1 MENQK
6 IRKFSKNSQKNN
18 SETVTQGNDTEMPK
32 EISKEKY
39 IYISRRKKFFKKIID
54 NLTSIVIV

>member
-18 SETVTQGNDTEMPK
+18 SETVTQENDTEMPK
-32 EISKEKY
+32 ETSKEKY
-39 IYISRRKKFFKKIID
+39 IYLQKKEIFKE
-54 NLTSIVIV
+54 NY

>member
-1 MENQK
+1 MENQR

-18 SETVTQGNDTEMPK
+18 SETVTQENDTEMPK

-54 NLTSIVIV
+54 NFTSIVIV

>member
-18 SETVTQGNDTEMPK
+18 SETVTQENDTEMPK